1 MQKGRNTI
9 KNGCLR
15 PGVFVLGL
23 CLFLDDDLE
32 LLLVD
37 KAALDVSILSVDAK
51 PKRLCTD

>member
-15 PGVFVLGL
+15 PGVFDLGL